1 MGATSRY
8 TAPKATIDPD
18 RSKSWI
24 KRATPVVMAH
34 KLQWFSALIF
44 SFLGLIIQVWI
55 PKILQNGITNSL
67 INKTQPLH
75 NYVELIAVLALF
87 TGVFGYISRTNL
99 FKVAYAIEF
108 DLRNILYEHFTRMS
122 FPFYDRVQSGQLISR
137 ANSDIRSVQMYLTF
151 APMILVQCS
160 IALVAFA
167 FMLSI
172 SVPLAFVAMASMP
185 FIYIVGIKMRKSLFP
200 VSWLIQSRLAEVAT
214 VVDENVNGVRVVRS
228 FAAEQQQLGQL
239 AKAADRVQ
247 WGYIKDADLRARFAP
262 LVQNLSQVGLV
273 LVLLVGGWLVIHEH
287 LPVAS
292 IVSFNLYLVMMQAPF
307 MMLGMLI
314 MMGQRASASAD
325 RIYEIID
332 EKPTIVDRPDAIDL
346 VDCQGDVEFDDVSF
360 AYADDSLLTKPG
372 GDDGPRE
379 ILRNLNLH
387 LHPGETIALVGRTGS
402 GKSTV
407 ARVLA
412 RFYDATGGTVRVD
425 GHDVRDLTL
434 TSLRANI
441 GVVLDEPF
449 LFSVSIRD
457 NIAYGRPDAS
467 MEEVM
472 AAAEAAGATGFI
484 NRLADGYDTVVGERG
499 YTLSGGQ
506 RQRIA
511 IARALLVN
519 PPILILDDATSAID
533 VKVEQRIHSSL
544 RVLMEGRTT
553 LIIAHR
559 LSTISLADRVVLLD
573 NGRIVADG
581 THAELLA
588 STPLYSEVLA
598 QATSEEQAAAEAAAG
613 YRGPRAGRRRPRAR
627 GRGTRA
633 AGRAPRDRR
642 RGPRA
647 REGCDLMF
655 GGGGVGPPMG
665 GGGAPGSAQ
674 AGLPFG
680 GIPHELQA
688 GVDLL
693 LDEEPERG
701 EPDVVFTQLPTA
713 HESKK
718 LTLTS
723 LLMEY
728 PGHVRAGRVL
738 GGDDRPVHP
747 ARPEPRLL
755 RHQPW
760 PDAAPLRLRRR
771 GAHGGAVP
779 GVDRRVG
786 QRAVRAGAGDG
797 PPRLVGHERPAH
809 QGVPP
814 PAAALA
820 RLLHRGEG
828 GRRHEPHDERHR
840 EPAAAAAGRAGPVR
854 HSGPDHGRH
863 HGLPLRHQRASW
875 PPSPSSPCCLPS
887 SSCRSGSSGPPSAA
901 TTRCATASRSCWPTS
916 PRACRACAS

>member
-1 MGATSRY
+1 MSKTEDRLDETAGGNGQVGSGTEDTKDAAPRLPLAAYVPMGATSRY

-75 NYVELIAVLALF
+75 NYVELIGVLALF

-185 FIYIVGIKMRKSLFP
+185 FIYIVGVKMRKSLFP

-262 LVQNLSQVGLV
+262 LVQNLSQIGLV

-346 VDCQGDVEFDDVSF
+346 VDCRGDVEFDDVSF

-467 MEEVM
+467 LEEVM

-573 NGRIVADG
+573 SGRIVADG

-613 YRGPRAGRRRPRAR
+613 AEDLGLDDDVLEP
-627 GRGTRA
+627 
-633 AGRAPRDRR
+633 
-642 RGPRA
+642 
-647 REGCDLMF
+647 EGVA
-655 GGGGVGPPMG
+655 VGPED
-665 GGGAPGSAQ
+665 
-674 AGLPFG
+674 GL
-680 GIPHELQA
+680 LRT
-688 GVDLL
+688 D
-693 LDEEPERG
+693 DEVLEPE
-701 EPDVVFTQLPTA
+701 
-713 HESKK
+713 K
-718 LTLTS
+718 
-723 LLMEY
+723 
-728 PGHVRAGRVL
+728 
-738 GGDDRPVHP
+738 
-747 ARPEPRLL
+747 
-755 RHQPW
+755 
-760 PDAAPLRLRRR
+760 
-771 GAHGGAVP
+771 GAV
-779 GVDRRVG
+779 
-786 QRAVRAGAGDG
+786 
-797 PPRLVGHERPAH
+797 
-809 QGVPP
+809 
-814 PAAALA
+814 
-820 RLLHRGEG
+820 
-828 GRRHEPHDERHR
+828 
-840 EPAAAAAGRAGPVR
+840 
-854 HSGPDHGRH
+854 
-863 HGLPLRHQRASW
+863 
-875 PPSPSSPCCLPS
+875 
-887 SSCRSGSSGPPSAA
+887 
-901 TTRCATASRSCWPTS
+901 
-916 PRACRACAS
+916 